1 LGGAAFVNKR
11 RKMDRSFVIVH
22 ISDLHLDGTGRL
34 LATIETL
41 NAAIRERMADFAD
54 VPDRILMITGDL
66 VDDPTPRALDEALAV
81 IASFRQTGLFTDI
94 QAIAGN
100 HDVKRPSQRAG
111 RHDVYDYLHLPRT
124 SKSVYY
130 RQAGLDLVLLDSNR
144 ASITTLASGK
154 LDEGAY
160 NAMVAD
166 SARLSVE
173 LAGSLGSAGRADY
186 AEPAENL
193 VRVLALHHHPLPQA
207 TGEGKRFLGV
217 PDEPLMYLAAP
228 ATFLEA
234 ATSLNVDLVLHGHRH
249 VEGLTR
255 YSIPDPRATSSES
268 GEALWRTIYVLSCP
282 SSTGQA
288 GDDAGFNVIH
298 FGPMSHAGRME
309 YRFAIARYSRSRN
322 DGVFRPLDSNLPHG
336 VVRLPAGRD
345 FSRDPAVQSAI
356 EIDACTALKRDEV
369 TAFARRLLLRRAFY
383 ADGEVDWAN
392 LLHVYLVTSHAWAD
406 LESKFPR
413 SACKHDVEAASVA
426 TSVLRR
432 LVEQSAN
439 VLGIDDFQLDELRA
453 RRLVNRDDLRRE
465 LPRVARPGID
475 VEVEAQQRL
484 QLLRDLNEQAKA
496 LGLDPGLGGK
506 VPPQTPQ

>member
-1 LGGAAFVNKR
+1 
-11 RKMDRSFVIVH
+11 MDRSFVIVQ
-22 ISDLHLDGTGRL
+22 ISDLHLDGSGRL
-34 LATIETL
+34 LATLETL
-41 NAAIRERMADFAD
+41 NAAIRERMGDFAD
-54 VPDRILMITGDL
+54 IPDRILLITGDI
-66 VDDPTPRALDEALAV
+66 VDDPTPPALDEALAV
-81 IASFRQTGLFTDI
+81 MTSFRQTGLFTDI

-144 ASITTLASGK
+144 ASLTTLASGNV
-154 LDEGAY
+154 DQSAY
-160 NAMVAD
+160 NAMVSA

-173 LAGSLGSAGRADY
+173 LAGSLGSGGRADY
-186 AEPAENL
+186 AEPVENL

-255 YSIPDPRATSSES
+255 YSIPDPRATSES
-268 GEALWRTIYVLSCP
+268 DDAFWRTIYVLSCP

-298 FGPMSHAGRME
+298 FGPMSHPMSHGGRIE
-309 YRFAIARYSRSRN
+309 YRFAIARYSRPRK
-322 DGVFRPLDSNLPHG
+322 DGAFRPLDSNLPHG

-345 FSRDPAVQSAI
+345 FSRDPAVQSGI
-356 EIDACTALKRDEV
+356 EIDACTTLKRDQV
-369 TAFARRLLLRRAFY
+369 AAFARRLLLRRAFY
-383 ADGEVDWAN
+383 ADGEVDWAD
-392 LLHVYLVTSHAWAD
+392 LLHVYLVTSHVWAD
-406 LESKFPR
+406 LESKSSR
-413 SACKHDVEAASVA
+413 SARKHDVDAVA
-426 TSVLRR
+426 VVTSLLRR
-432 LVEQSAN
+432 LIEQSAN
-439 VLGIDDFQLDELRA
+439 VLGIDSFQLDELRA
-453 RRLVNRDDLRRE
+453 RRLINRDDLRRE
-465 LPRVARPGID
+465 LPWVARPGID
-475 VEVEAQQRL
+475 VEIETRQRL

-496 LGLDPGLGGK
+496 LGLDADLGGEM
-506 VPPQTPQ
+506 PPQARSDGRGPGGH